1 MSCYV
6 SNTPYLSQEVESHES
21 KWFNGGKGCI
31 ISLYLS
37 ENIMKRAGLE
47 NMDCRRT
54 VHNHYI
60 ADKFAVAENKSDLLT
75 SVEHTRESEKANLFL
90 HYKK

>member
-1 MSCYV
+1 
-6 SNTPYLSQEVESHES
+6 
-21 KWFNGGKGCI
+21 
-31 ISLYLS
+31 
-37 ENIMKRAGLE
+37 MKRAGLE